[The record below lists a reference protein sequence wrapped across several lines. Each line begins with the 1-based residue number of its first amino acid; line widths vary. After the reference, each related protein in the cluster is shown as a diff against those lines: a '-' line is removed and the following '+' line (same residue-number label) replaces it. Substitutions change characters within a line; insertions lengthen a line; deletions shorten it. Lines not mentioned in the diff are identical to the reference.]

1 MNSNVE
7 TEKLNCFKMLLFIL
21 THKFGKVDEVDNF
34 LENYNLAKLI
44 RIESN

>member
-1 MNSNVE
+1 MLKQKNS
-7 TEKLNCFKMLLFIL
+7 TALRCFYFIL